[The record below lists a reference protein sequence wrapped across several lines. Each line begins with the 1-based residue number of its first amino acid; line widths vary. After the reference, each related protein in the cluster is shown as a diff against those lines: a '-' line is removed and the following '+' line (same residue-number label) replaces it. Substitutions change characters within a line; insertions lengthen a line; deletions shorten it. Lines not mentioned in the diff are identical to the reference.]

1 MPKVLVADDSI
12 AVRKVA
18 ERLLTEAGLD
28 VALAASADEAIALLA
43 NERPDL
49 IVSDVI
55 MPDKSGYEVCSFV
68 RAQESLSGTPVL
80 LISGIVNEEVTR
92 QAESCRADG
101 VLKKPFQGSSLKDMV
116 LQLLAKREQRAA
128 PQPAAAPIGFPA
140 IPTPEGAKVFRIT
153 EEQLQTFRQA
163 ASRMKELEDLLAAER
178 AKSAQLTQRCT
189 ELERIAARMKEAEA
203 ALDCERE
210 ASTQLVE
217 RLTEMEKAATRTNA
231 RAEELARKLAEISR
245 LST

>member
-1 MPKVLVADDSI
+1 MPKILVADDSI

-68 RAQESLSGTPVL
+68 RAQESLSSTPVL

-128 PQPAAAPIGFPA
+128 TQPVAASTGSPAAGVS
-140 IPTPEGAKVFRIT
+140 EGHKVFRIT
-153 EEQLQTFRQA
+153 EEQLQAFRQA
-163 ASRMKELEDLLAAER
+163 VSRMKEFEELLTAER
-178 AKSAQLTQRCT
+178 EKSAKLAQRCT
-189 ELERIAARMKEAEA
+189 ELERIATRVKEAEV
-203 ALDCERE
+203 ALTCERE
-210 ASTQLVE
+210 ASAQLVE
-217 RLTEMEKAATRTNA
+217 RLTEMEKAAARTNA
-231 RAEELARKLAEISR
+231 RAEELARKLAEIAR
-245 LST
+245 LSS